1 MKNIYN
7 YHFFGTELIYK
18 YQAYKILEQDEAELL
33 QSNNPF
39 SLVILAGL
47 YVLRGKKQE
56 NLKYPYKRRLMRLL
70 LKNTSLDR
78 KKIERLFI
86 FIDHVIE
93 LQEEETE
100 ALVYEITP
108 MIEKEGKE
116 MSLSLEDT
124 SFAKYYK
131 RIGKEEGREEGIKEG
146 EAKGMILGQKE
157 VARKM
162 LQEGYSIDVITKLT
176 ELSKEEIE
184 NL

>member
-1 MKNIYN
+1 
-7 YHFFGTELIYK
+7 
-18 YQAYKILEQDEAELL
+18 
-33 QSNNPF
+33 
-39 SLVILAGL
+39 
-47 YVLRGKKQE
+47 
-56 NLKYPYKRRLMRLL
+56 
-70 LKNTSLDR
+70 
-78 KKIERLFI
+78 
-86 FIDHVIE
+86 
-93 LQEEETE
+93 
-100 ALVYEITP
+100 
-108 MIEKEGKE
+108 